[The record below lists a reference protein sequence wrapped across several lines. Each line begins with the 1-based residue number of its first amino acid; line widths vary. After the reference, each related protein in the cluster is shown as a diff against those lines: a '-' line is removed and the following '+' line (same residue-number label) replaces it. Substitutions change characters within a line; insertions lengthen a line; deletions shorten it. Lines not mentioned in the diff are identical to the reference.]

1 MGDDT
6 CKLCLS
12 DQSGVQ
18 SARLVIHGKVCGA
31 LHGDSSAP
39 PDYSN
44 ARSAFFWRCG
54 SNLTV
59 KRLRQLPQRI
69 WGVAAQRGFIHLRL
83 VNEPGSPLPAVDHA
97 GTRLWAS
104 SGFKEKPRQTKSTP
118 LVRSNHSGWLSKR
131 DDALVMPAFP
141 ACNQSAAPLF

>member
-1 MGDDT
+1 MEH
-6 CKLCLS
+6 
-12 DQSGVQ
+12 V
-18 SARLVIHGKVCGA
+18 
-31 LHGDSSAP
+31 DSSAP

-59 KRLRQLPQRI
+59 KRLRELPQRI

-97 GTRLWAS
+97 GTRLRAS
-104 SGFKEKPRQTKSTP
+104 SGFKEKQRKQSRR
-118 LVRSNHSGWLSKR
+118 RSFDPTILDGCQREMMLS
-131 DDALVMPAFP
+131 
-141 ACNQSAAPLF
+141 

>member
-1 MGDDT
+1 MEH
-6 CKLCLS
+6 
-12 DQSGVQ
+12 V
-18 SARLVIHGKVCGA
+18 
-31 LHGDSSAP
+31 DSSAP

-59 KRLRQLPQRI
+59 KRLRELPQRI

-97 GTRLWAS
+97 GTRLRAS

-118 LVRSNHSGWLSKR
+118 LVQSNHFGWLSKR